1 MTRSNIIKG
10 NPITFKMRT
19 FDELQCSAGAA
30 NRKDMKSCYLQIKGT
45 MKSQI
50 EEHKLASRRFIHRV
64 KQVVNSS
71 LKGSNFKDK
80 FLIDPMIKDSFVWT
94 GECFF
99 TIELTF
105 FGIKELNRVDAAK
118 EMNRIA
124 TDIFNHAIRQEKNL
138 EFMKY
143 VRSKKL
149 LYGKERKRTQEES
162 QSQK

>member
-10 NPITFKMRT
+10 NPISFKMRK

-30 NRKDMKSCYLQIKGT
+30 NRKDMKSCYLQIKGF
-45 MKSQI
+45 MNSQI
-50 EEHKLASRRFIHRV
+50 DNNKIASRNFVHRV
-64 KQVVNSS
+64 KQVINSS
-71 LKGSNFKDK
+71 LKGSNFHSK
-80 FLIDPMIKDSFVWT
+80 FLIDPMIKDSFAWT

-99 TIELTF
+99 TLEITF

-143 VRSKKL
+143 VRSKKP
-149 LYGKERKRTQEES
+149 LYGKERKRAQEES
-162 QSQK
+162 ESQK

>member
-1 MTRSNIIKG
+1 MMRSNIIKG
-10 NPITFKMRT
+10 NPITFKMRK

-30 NRKDMKSCYLQIKGT
+30 NRKDMKSCYLQIKGC

-50 EEHKLASRRFIHRV
+50 DEHKIASRRFIHRV

-80 FLIDPMIKDSFVWT
+80 FLMDPMIKDSFVWT

-105 FGIKELNRVDAAK
+105 FGNEELNKVEGTK

-124 TDIFNHAIRQEKNL
+124 TDIFDHAIRQEKNL
-138 EFMKY
+138 VFNKTL
-143 VRSKKL
+143 KWITNKN
-149 LYGKERKRTQEES
+149 G
-162 QSQK
+162 